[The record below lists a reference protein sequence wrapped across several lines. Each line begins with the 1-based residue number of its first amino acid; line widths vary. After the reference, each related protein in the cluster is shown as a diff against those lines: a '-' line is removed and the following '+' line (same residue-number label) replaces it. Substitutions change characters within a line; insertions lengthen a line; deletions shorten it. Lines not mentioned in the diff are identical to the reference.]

1 MTTASI
7 ITIGDEI
14 LIGQILDTNSRDIA
28 IALGERGI
36 RVTGMQSVGDERNI
50 LISTLKQALYEH
62 DIVIVTGGLGP
73 TKDDITKT
81 VLAELSGSKCYVTN
95 KEQEAIVYKI
105 LRSRG
110 LDVLDCNKLQA
121 CVPDTCEVIPNR
133 FGTAP
138 IMVFSFEP
146 SIYGHPAV
154 LYSMPG
160 VPFETTNMLPDV
172 LDDISTRF
180 SLSKIIHR
188 NIMTYGIAES
198 ALSKKI
204 EAWEDNLPDDIH
216 LAYLPSTLRGVRLRL
231 SIYGADSEKDE
242 SRLEGQINA
251 LEALIGDYIYSHIDS
266 SLEAAIGEILK
277 AHGCTLS
284 AAESCTGGEISHLLT
299 TVPGSSAYYLGSVTS
314 YAVSV
319 KELVLG
325 VPSETILNNGIVSS
339 EVAAAMARGVKR
351 VTGSDFSVATTGF
364 AGPGG
369 GDEREPEG
377 TVWVG
382 VCVPD
387 GQTFTKR
394 FEYHNDRKRNIERFA
409 ASALHFLF
417 KIVKSYLNV

>member
-28 IALGERGI
+28 TALGERGI

-251 LEALIGDYIYSHIDS
+251 LEALIGDYIYSHTDS

-319 KELVLG
+319 KESVLG